1 VATTTHDIRVLT
13 RTRHVAAAA
22 AAFRTAMVG
31 LPLPAFDDAHAA
43 ALAEPGRT
51 LGAFDGGQVIGG
63 AGSYT
68 SWLTVPGGERVPH
81 AAVTQVGVLPTHTRR
96 GVLTALLRR
105 QLADIAARG
114 EVVASLRA
122 SEAVIYERFGYGIA
136 TWAADYELDRRRGLL
151 RDTLGAAARSGWLAG
166 PNPGSRWPTST
177 GTRPGPARSTGR
189 STGGTCGSSSRRRR
203 PAPATSRC
211 TGPRARRTGT

>member
-68 SWLTVPGGERVPH
+68 SWLTVPGGE
-81 AAVTQVGVLPTHTRR
+81 AG
-96 GVLTALLRR
+96 TA
-105 QLADIAARG
+105 
-114 EVVASLRA
+114 
-122 SEAVIYERFGYGIA
+122 
-136 TWAADYELDRRRGLL
+136 RRRHPG
-151 RDTLGAAARSGWLAG
+151 RGPPDTYQAGRTHGAAAQAAG
-166 PNPGSRWPTST
+166 
-177 GTRPGPARSTGR
+177 
-189 STGGTCGSSSRRRR
+189 
-203 PAPATSRC
+203 
-211 TGPRARRTGT
+211 